1 LNTRTSPAL
10 FYRCRSAVLGLY
22 IEENQII
29 GSAFDQLIYTIDQR
43 DGIINK
49 KKYHRGPILCLSVDE
64 NYIVSGSEDKTIAI
78 FDRRVL
84 CDLNFYFHLQSIS
97 YQLNPY
103 YATTCLM

>member
-10 FYRCRSAVLGLY
+10 FYRCRSAVLGLH

-78 FDRRVL
+78 FDRRAGMV
-84 CDLNFYFHLQSIS
+84 YKTIKV
-97 YQLNPY
+97 
-103 YATTCLM
+103 